1 MIDVLRETHDAP
13 DSVERRLRLAGGI
26 NRYGEPNF
34 RAVWGWSR
42 LTWVGG
48 RWEDRDA
55 PGNLIREVVELRQVP
70 KYVPFDRWH
79 IERWVPPEVYGSP
92 QQWYAQTI
100 EVEGSRTIP
109 ALGPYPA
116 RGEYELCFTLEG
128 PRGEFVPLTAMVA
141 EAVARLIELSR
152 SVPAWSRKAALF
164 EREAQA
170 EREFDRWAYDVLDDA
185 VPALRGLPFIS
196 VPATLRGVGAS
207 APTSWVGK
215 TGFSPSGPQR
225 PKPR

>member
-1 MIDVLRETHDAP
+1 MIHVLRETMRTP
-13 DSVERRLRLAGGI
+13 ESVERRLRLAGGI

-42 LTWVGG
+42 LTWIGG
-48 RWEDRDA
+48 KWEDRDA
-55 PGNLIREVVELRQVP
+55 AGNLIREVVELRQVP

-116 RGEYELCFTLEG
+116 RGEYELCFTLERS
-128 PRGEFVPLTAMVA
+128 RGEFVPLTPTVA

-152 SVPAWSRKAALF
+152 GVPAWRKRGALF
-164 EREAQA
+164 DRETRAD
-170 EREFDRWAYDVLDDA
+170 REFDGWAYDVLDDVA
-185 VPALRGLPFIS
+185 PALHGLPFIV
-196 VPATLRGVGAS
+196 VPAI
-207 APTSWVGK
+207 P
-215 TGFSPSGPQR
+215 
-225 PKPR
+225 